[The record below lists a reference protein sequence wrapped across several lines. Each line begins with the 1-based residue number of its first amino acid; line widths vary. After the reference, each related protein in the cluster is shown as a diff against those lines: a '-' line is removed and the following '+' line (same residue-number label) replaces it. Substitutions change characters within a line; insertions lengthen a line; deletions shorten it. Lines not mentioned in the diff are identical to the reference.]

1 MIEWIIDFSLL
12 LFIICSSTLTVAI
25 CIIILKLALLTATL
39 KWLLAAGD
47 AFCKAASLEMKCK
60 SAHLA
65 AGQYADA
72 ANCYRKTDPEG
83 LSVPCNVQNFA
94 IVGEFKYRNSMT
106 VRISTKSFVKI
117 SDAMAS

>member
-1 MIEWIIDFSLL
+1 MS
-12 LFIICSSTLTVAI
+12 I
-25 CIIILKLALLTATL
+25 CIIMLKLAILTATL

-72 ANCYRKTDPEG
+72 ANCYRKTDPDG
-83 LSVPCNVQNFA
+83 LSVACNVQNFA
-94 IVGEFKYRNSMT
+94 IVR
-106 VRISTKSFVKI
+106 KI
-117 SDAMAS
+117 KV